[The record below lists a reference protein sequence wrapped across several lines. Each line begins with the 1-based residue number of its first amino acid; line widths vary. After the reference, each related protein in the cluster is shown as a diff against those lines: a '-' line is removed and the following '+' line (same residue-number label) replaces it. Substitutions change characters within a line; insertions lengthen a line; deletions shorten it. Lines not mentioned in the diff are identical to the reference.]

1 MAILKVKQIREM
13 KPEELA
19 KKLSELKLELAK
31 EHGNVKMGRPV
42 KNPGKIRE
50 MRRAIARLTTI
61 KHQTKIQATKQAK
74 SQTKNEKVEK
84 QKQEKRTKK

>member
-61 KHQTKIQATKQAK
+61 KHQTKG
-74 SQTKNEKVEK
+74 QTKGQTKVE
-84 QKQEKRTKK
+84 KQEKRTKK

>member
-42 KNPGKIRE
+42 KNPGKIHE
-50 MRRAIARLTTI
+50 LKRAIARLATI
-61 KHQTKIQATKQAK
+61 RHQTSSQIKI
-74 SQTKNEKVEK
+74 QTKNQSKSQAK
-84 QKQEKRTKK
+84 AK

>member
-42 KNPGKIRE
+42 KNPG
-50 MRRAIARLTTI
+50 
-61 KHQTKIQATKQAK
+61 
-74 SQTKNEKVEK
+74 
-84 QKQEKRTKK
+84 